1 MRALGFWKVGKPMRK
16 GWDKKDL
23 LEKFMSRGYYLIDVC
38 ATPVDKMGGRQRLS
52 KVEQGLAPLVREIRR
67 LDPGR
72 ILVVKV
78 SIYEK
83 VRDAIVKAGL
93 TKTLLNRTAIPFP
106 SHGNQG
112 KYRSRL
118 NYYLR

>member
-1 MRALGFWKVGKPMRK
+1 MRK
-16 GWDKKDL
+16 GWDKRDL
-23 LEKFMSRGYYLIDVC
+23 LEKFMSRGCYVIDVC
-38 ATPVDKMGGRQRLS
+38 GTPVDKMGGRQRLS

-67 LDPGR
+67 LDPER

-78 SIYEK
+78 SIYAK
-83 VRDAIVKAGL
+83 VRDAIVRAGL
-93 TKTLLNRTAIPFP
+93 TKRLLNRIPIPFP

-112 KYRSRL
+112 KYRRCL